1 MTFHTGAVLYEPP
14 LSERGGTNK
23 KPHRFHDRREELANN
38 VLRALYISK
47 ISYIPVL
54 SRIPIPPAAP
64 HHEAVLLQVVCIVC
78 SARRPYFV
86 TENIRQLLRNHNK
99 MAAPVEER
107 ISVPID
113 DPNADTEW

>member
-1 MTFHTGAVLYEPP
+1 
-14 LSERGGTNK
+14 
-23 KPHRFHDRREELANN
+23 
-38 VLRALYISK
+38 
-47 ISYIPVL
+47 
-54 SRIPIPPAAP
+54 
-64 HHEAVLLQVVCIVC
+64 
-78 SARRPYFV
+78 V